1 MAAEGQVMANGSK
14 VSNDQDPNFSF
25 GTRELRDA
33 RRAEAL
39 AVEEPP
45 GKIQNA
51 DAGGGFDP
59 YNSSGSFDRRKHW
72 ERVPKR

>member
-1 MAAEGQVMANGSK
+1 MANGDMANGK
-14 VSNDQDPNFSF
+14 KILNDRDPNFSF

-39 AVEEPP
+39 AVVQTT
-45 GKIQNA
+45 GKTATA

-59 YNSSGSFDRRKHW
+59 YNTSGSFDRRKHW
-72 ERVPKR
+72 ERVSKR